1 MATITSL
8 RHALFWARPD
18 RWAEAGRRLV
28 DARRGGVWAST
39 VGVVRTPT
47 GRLTDRHADELAAAE
62 LRVRAVGSSVGG
74 AANLGLLHDH
84 VLDLEASRVVETGV
98 AAGWSSLAILLGLEQ
113 RDARLWSTDLPYP
126 YLSSEQDWV
135 GVAVPEH
142 LRDRWELLR
151 GADRDT
157 LPVALAA
164 AGTIDL
170 AHYDSDKT
178 PAGASWAYGLLWE
191 ALRPAGV
198 LLADDVGDHLAFRD
212 FARRVGV
219 TPTIIRDGRKFQGM
233 LVKAG

>member
-18 RWAEAGRRLV
+18 RWAEASRRLV
-28 DARRGGVWAST
+28 DARRGGAWAST
-39 VGVVRTPT
+39 VSVTRAPT
-47 GRLTDRHADELAAAE
+47 GRLTERHAAE
-62 LRVRAVGSSVGG
+62 LATATTRVEAVGFPVGG
-74 AANLGLLHDH
+74 AANLELLYDH
-84 VLDLEASRVVETGV
+84 VLDLQASRVVETGV
-98 AAGWSSLAILLGLEQ
+98 AAGWSSLVILLGMQQ

-126 YLSSEQDWV
+126 YRSSEQDWV
-135 GVAVPEH
+135 GVAVPDH
-142 LRDRWELLR
+142 LQDRWELLR

-157 LPVALAA
+157 LPVALEA

-178 PAGASWAYGLLWE
+178 PGGASWAYGLLWE
-191 ALRPAGV
+191 ALRPGGV

-212 FARRVGV
+212 FARHVGGA
-219 TPTIIRDGRKFQGM
+219 PTVIRDGRKSQGM